1 MQEAMDFAITKI
13 NADPQVMAKVWLQL
27 THFKSAIQIPDK
39 RKEEL
44 FGWAIDLTKKLMS
57 VKYHRD
63 NLLRILNDEFEKRS
77 KDTEPTNVTVVDV
90 STGAERELE
99 AFLMQGKSALDV
111 LVKIFVPLFGF
122 KIHSYGDAGNKVVK
136 TLRGNLKAEQLAS
149 AADLIT
155 LIEQDKEWIE
165 KWFGTHRDTV
175 THYKPIKSSGF
186 VTPPIKDGI
195 PRHAPPMTED
205 GVPFHEAVVTLYEN
219 LLTFCEDFI
228 ALAVSIT
235 FPPAFVIGVIP
246 EDKRDKEHPLK
257 YGMFFANPP
266 TATHTT

>member
-1 MQEAMDFAITKI
+1 MDFAITRI
-13 NADPQVMAKVWLQL
+13 NADPELMRKVWLQL
-27 THFKSAIQIPDK
+27 THFKDAIQIPEK

-44 FGWAIDLTKKLMS
+44 FAWAIDLTKKLMS

-63 NLLRILNDEFEKRS
+63 NLLRILNEEFEKRS
-77 KDTEPTNVTVVDV
+77 KATESTNVTVVDV

-99 AFLMQGKSALDV
+99 AFLMQGKSSLDV
-111 LVKIFVPLFGF
+111 LVKIFVPIFGI
-122 KIHSYGDAGNKVVK
+122 KIHTYGDGGNKVAK
-136 TLRGNLKAEQLAS
+136 TLRGNLKVEQLVRAEH
-149 AADLIT
+149 LLR

-165 KWFGTHRDTV
+165 KWFGARRDTV
-175 THYKPIKSSGF
+175 AHYKPIKSSGF

-205 GVPFHEAVVTLYEN
+205 GVPFHEVVVTLYEN

-228 ALAVSIT
+228 ALTVSIT

-246 EDKRDKEHPLK
+246 EDKRDKEDPLK
-257 YGMFFANPP
+257 YGYFFANPP
-266 TATHTT
+266 TDTPAT